1 MAPPDEE
8 PPKPRVAAPAV
19 TAGPPADSPRRVA
32 LEQALRKHRG
42 DTVAAAEELGLSRS
56 QVYRRAR
63 SMGLKISDYRH

>member
-19 TAGPPADSPRRVA
+19 TAGPPADSPRRVE